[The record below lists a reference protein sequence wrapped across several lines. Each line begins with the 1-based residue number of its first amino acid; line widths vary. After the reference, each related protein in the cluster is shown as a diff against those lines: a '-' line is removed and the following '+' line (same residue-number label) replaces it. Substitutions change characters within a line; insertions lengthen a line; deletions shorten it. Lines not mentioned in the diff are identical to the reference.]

1 MNAALELFAN
11 EGYHSTSI
19 SNIAIKAG
27 VSKGLM
33 YNYFES
39 KEELIKAIID
49 DGLDIIQNL
58 FDPDK
63 DGSLTEQEFDYFVDQ
78 TFNILKKNLNY
89 WKLYFSIM
97 MQPTVFD
104 LVKERYKELVTESLK
119 LLVEYYIR
127 QGVEDPEHEAILFG
141 AMMDGISMNYVLN
154 PELFPFEQ
162 LKIKIIERFS
172 HKN

>member
-1 MNAALELFAN
+1 MPRTPEQFEKIRKTKRRQIMDAALELFAN

-89 WKLYFSIM
+89 WKLYFSTCSGESCS
-97 MQPTVFD
+97 PPYTAVPCPCEWLP
-104 LVKERYKELVTESLK
+104 LVPPFIICL
-119 LLVEYYIR
+119 
-127 QGVEDPEHEAILFG
+127 
-141 AMMDGISMNYVLN
+141 ISNGLPPIVDSPVN
-154 PELFPFEQ
+154 
-162 LKIKIIERFS
+162 
-172 HKN
+172 